1 MDGWIYLW
9 ALFFVLLISAVVVLC
24 VVGLKMLRAKQ
35 EIKLKNKQKGI
46 QKGIQNNKQNNNQ
59 NNKQSNKQN
68 NKQKK

>member
-35 EIKLKNKQKGI
+35 DIKQKNKQKGN
-46 QKGIQNNKQNNNQ
+46 QNKKQN
-59 NNKQSNKQN
+59 NKQN